1 MGKIKISYFQLFCLM
16 FLFEMGSSVLFSIA
30 GAAKQDA
37 WLVVLISMVPGCVL
51 IGLYLKMHQMFP
63 GLSLTGYV
71 QKIFGTS
78 IGRIIGFLYVIYFIY
93 IASRLL
99 RDFSELLVI
108 SAYQETTLIVIGTT
122 MLLCLIYTLFKGL
135 EVFSR
140 LTELCLY
147 VIIPTFLFIVLLQA
161 ASGLIVWKNLT
172 PILEYGWKP
181 VLKEAF
187 PKTITVPFGELIVF
201 TMVFPL
207 LENVKKTIKTA
218 FISVIFSGLFLSL
231 ITALTIAVIGPS
243 VRYRSA
249 FPILTAVSYIDI
261 GGFIQRLDALV
272 IVSIIIV
279 GFIKIF
285 LFFYCAVKGSMEI
298 FQVKEPRTL
307 IFPISFII
315 LMGSI
320 FIAPN
325 YIEHIKEGLTYV
337 PFYLHIPFQIVLPAF
352 ILLIAWLKQL
362 FAKKP
367 QKT

>member
-30 GAAKQDA
+30 GVAKQDA
-37 WLVVLISMVPGCVL
+37 WLVILIAMVPGSVL
-51 IGLYLKMHQMFP
+51 IGLYLKVHQMFP
-63 GLSLTGYV
+63 GHSLTGYV

-99 RDFSELLVI
+99 RDFGELLVI
-108 SAYQETTLIVIGTT
+108 SAYPETTLMVIGIT
-122 MLLCLIYTLFKGL
+122 MLLCLIYTLFKGF
-135 EVFSR
+135 EAFSR
-140 LTELCLY
+140 LTELCFY
-147 VIIPTFLFIVLLQA
+147 VIMPTIFIVVLLQA
-161 ASGLIVWKNLT
+161 AGGLIVWKNLT
-172 PILEYGWKP
+172 PILEHGWKP
-181 VLKEAF
+181 VLNEVF
-187 PKTITVPFGELIVF
+187 PTTLTVPFGELIVF

-207 LENVKKTIKTA
+207 LDNVKKTIKTSL
-218 FISVIFSGLFLSL
+218 FSVVFSGLLLAL

-243 VRYRSA
+243 VRFRSA
-249 FPILTAVSYIDI
+249 FPVLTAVSYINI

-272 IVSIIIV
+272 IISIIIV

-285 LFFYCAVKGSMEI
+285 VFFYCAVKGSMEV

-325 YIEHIKEGLTYV
+325 YIEHLKEGLKYV
-337 PFYLHIPFQIVLPAF
+337 PYYLHIPFQIVFPAF
-352 ILLIAWLKQL
+352 FLLIALLKQF
-362 FAKKP
+362 FAKKR
-367 QKT
+367 Q